1 MAQHRKA
8 ASPAGVVRPHLPDEP
23 AAAHNFDALVA
34 VLAPS
39 IVFRA
44 DLGPDSPRRPLH
56 GAHPVA
62 RHVLAIA
69 PRFASLASPITI
81 NGAAGAL
88 FGSREDPI
96 AVTAFTVTGG
106 RISAIDLI
114 SDPDKLQTLTLP
126 RGAREASQAD

>member
-1 MAQHRKA
+1 MRRERTRL
-8 ASPAGVVRPHLPDEP
+8 AGR
-23 AAAHNFDALVA
+23 A
-34 VLAPS
+34 VP
-39 IVFRA
+39 
-44 DLGPDSPRRPLH
+44 GPGRPRRPLH

-62 RHVLAIA
+62 RRVLALA

-114 SDPDKLQTLTLP
+114 SDPDKLHTLTLP
-126 RGAREASQAD
+126 ARRRQAGQTD